1 MMRQS
6 PKPYA
11 KGKEGL
17 TPPRPRCEQY
27 CQGMWDLS
35 TLSCVDYL
43 IWAFGITHLWGSLS
57 TDRPFVRLARQP
69 VSNWELKGSDRVVSL
84 LQSNPITQ

>member
-11 KGKEGL
+11 KGKERL
-17 TPPRPRCEQY
+17 TPPRPRCEKL

-35 TLSCVDYL
+35 TFLPVEYL
-43 IWAFGITHLWGSLS
+43 NWAYPIAHLWGSP
-57 TDRPFVRLARQP
+57 DDDHPFVLLAGQP
-69 VSNWELKGSDRVVSL
+69 MSKR
-84 LQSNPITQ
+84 

>member
-1 MMRQS
+1 MRQS

-17 TPPRPRCEQY
+17 TPPRPRCEKY
-27 CQGMWDLS
+27 CQGVCDLS

-43 IWAFGITHLWGSLS
+43 IWALRIAHLWGSLP
-57 TDRPFVRLARQP
+57 TDRPFVPLAGQP
-69 VSNWELKGSDRVVSL
+69 VSNRELNAADYVVSL
-84 LQSNPITQ
+84 LHSNPITQ